1 MSDPKPLRITLPPLQ
16 ITLKDE
22 QEVSLQ
28 WLVQNQLNAHPQ
40 SQPQQPQPQ
49 DEVSPQ
55 LPESWKTW
63 IAINKLQN
71 QPDALLVQRMVEKG
85 IDVQLASEE
94 VSQATSS
101 PYYKA
106 GDQFV
111 QQLRKLESL
120 LKIQHQLSSLSSH
133 SEKVERRSSLSR
145 QEFLENFYAKNRP
158 VILTDAL
165 KNWKALQLWSPE
177 YLKQN
182 YGQAL
187 VEIQANRNDDPN
199 YEINVEKHRKTVR
212 LRDYVDWVVR
222 GGESNDYYMVANNG
236 NLDREE
242 MKGLLDDIEIFPEYL
257 NPEETQRRIF
267 FWFGPAGTITPLHH
281 DPVNLMLAQVL
292 GRKRIKLIPPTQ
304 TPFLYNQVGVFS
316 KVDPENP
323 DYEKYPL
330 FKNVKPIELILQPGE
345 VIFIPVGW
353 WHHIKSLD
361 ISISVSFTNFWF
373 PNYYDWYHPS
383 FGRS

>member
-28 WLVQNQLNAHPQ
+28 WLVQNQLNPHPQ

-49 DEVSPQ
+49 DQVSSQ

-120 LKIQHQLSSLSSH
+120 LKIQNQLSSLSSQ
-133 SEKVERRSSLSR
+133 SEIVERRSSLSR
-145 QEFLENFYAKNRP
+145 EEFLEEFYAKNRS

-165 KNWKALQLWSPE
+165 KNWKALRLWSPE

-292 GRKRIKLIPPTQ
+292 GRKRVKLIPPTQ

-323 DYEKYPL
+323 DYAKYPL
-330 FKNVKPIELILQPGE
+330 FKNVQPIEFILQPGE

-361 ISISVSFTNFWF
+361 ISISVSFTNFLF

-383 FGRS
+383 FGRG

>member
-40 SQPQQPQPQ
+40 SAPQAAQPPIQQPA
-49 DEVSPQ
+49 Q

-71 QPDALLVQRMVEKG
+71 QPDALLVQRMAEKG
-85 IDVQLASEE
+85 IDVKLASEE
-94 VSQATSS
+94 VDQATSS

-120 LKIQHQLSSLSSH
+120 LKIQNQLSSLSSQ
-133 SEKVERRSSLSR
+133 SQTVERRSNLSR
-145 QEFLENFYAKNRP
+145 QEFLEQFYAKNTP
-158 VILTDAL
+158 VILTNAL

-187 VEIQANRNDDPN
+187 VEIQANRNGDPE
-199 YEINVEKHRKTVR
+199 YEINVEKHRKSV
-212 LRDYVDWVVR
+212 LLQDYVDWVVR

-242 MKGLLDDIEIFPEYL
+242 MKGLLNDIEVFPEYL

-267 FWFGPAGTITPLHH
+267 FWFGPSGTVTPLHH

-292 GRKRIKLIPPTQ
+292 GRKRVQLIPPTQ

-323 DYEKYPL
+323 DYTKYPL
-330 FKNVKPIELILQPGE
+330 FKNVKPIEFILQPGE

-353 WHHIKSLD
+353 WHHIKALD
-361 ISISVSFTNFWF
+361 ISISVSFTNFVF